1 MTSGFSRYV
10 DERILDPRVAPD
22 EETTANAG
30 ASGSVANAG
39 SGGTAEDAGSGG
51 SAAVPAGELVEQ
63 VRDEALRLLAQ
74 VPYPPT
80 SIRIRVGQIS
90 LELEWQPPASGPAS
104 EIALSPGAVVLDGQ
118 GPTASSP
125 PEPVGHPVRAPSVGV
140 FYESPSP
147 GDPAFV
153 DVGDTVTAG
162 QQVGIVEVMKLMIP
176 VETDRS
182 GVVVAVLKRNGDS
195 VEYDEP
201 LITITPIEG

>member
-10 DERILDPRVAPD
+10 DERILDPRAAPG
-22 EETTANAG
+22 EVTTG
-30 ASGSVANAG
+30 SSGSAVTTG
-39 SGGTAEDAGSGG
+39 SSG
-51 SAAVPAGELVEQ
+51 SAAVPVGELVEQ

-80 SIRIRVGQIS
+80 SIRIRVGEIS
-90 LELEWQPPASGPAS
+90 LELEWQPPAARPAS
-104 EIALSPGAVVLDGQ
+104 ETGLPPGVVVLDAP
-118 GPTASSP
+118 GPTSPP

-182 GVVVAVLKRNGDS
+182 GVVVAVLKKNGDS

-201 LITITPIEG
+201 LITIGPDEG